1 MSLQCVLFS
10 ILFLSFSANTKPA
23 NNLLTLD
30 DIAHFKDSGIT
41 NIIQLITVDTAMFS
55 QSARELKHD
64 VSDSFRTYIFSQI
77 FIKFF
82 LGKLC

>member
-1 MSLQCVLFS
+1 MLLNYALCA

-64 VSDSFRTYIFSQI
+64 VSY
-77 FIKFF
+77 FF
-82 LGKLC
+82 KIYLLYSH